1 MAYHTENEEK
11 ELNAQLKKW
20 QKRQL
25 TAARQ
30 NYFDYVCE
38 IMTETERAIW
48 AGIAKAKSYKDVNW
62 LMWNLAYDVIDKYC
76 KIARKGARQ

>member
-1 MAYHTENEEK
+1 MAYYTQSEEK

-25 TAARQ
+25 TAVRQ

-38 IMTETERAIW
+38 IMTETERATW
-48 AGIAKAKSYKDVNW
+48 EGIAQKRKAIKTLIGLCGTW
-62 LMWNLAYDVIDKYC
+62 LMM
-76 KIARKGARQ
+76 

>member
-1 MAYHTENEEK
+1 MTDREK

-25 TAARQ
+25 TAVRQ

-38 IMTETERAIW
+38 IMTETERATW
-48 AGIAKAKSYKDVNW
+48 KGIAKAKSYKDVNW

-76 KIARKGARQ
+76 KIARKGARK